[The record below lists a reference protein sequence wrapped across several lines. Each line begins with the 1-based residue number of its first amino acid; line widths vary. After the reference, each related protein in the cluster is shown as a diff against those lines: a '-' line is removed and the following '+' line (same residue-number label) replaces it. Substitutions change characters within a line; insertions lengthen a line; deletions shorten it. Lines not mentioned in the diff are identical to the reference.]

1 MASVSKAVDDIDEAI
16 NCMNSVI
23 NDLLP
28 NLAVLDDNEESAAS
42 MITFLKK
49 RVAELEVLKT
59 DITKNY
65 NAAESKRSE
74 LGL

>member
-1 MASVSKAVDDIDEAI
+1 MASVSKAVADIEEAI
-16 NCMNSVI
+16 SCMNSVI

-59 DITKNY
+59 DIAKNY
-65 NAAESKRSE
+65 NVAESKRSE